1 MWKRLPVGLRG
12 AIDLIVPPSCWICET
27 LVADRPTSFCESCER
42 SLTADP
48 HDVCTRCASTLPP
61 LVAQAGYCP
70 RCRKDA
76 FAFERVV
83 RLGPY
88 AGMLRE
94 AILRS
99 KHSFGE
105 AFAEALA
112 ELAAPPLRDK
122 LQGHALAGVIPIPL
136 HWWKRWRRGYNQSE
150 ISARAL
156 ASTMKLPLL
165 TRVLFR
171 TKWTEQQTAAQDRRK
186 NVRDCF
192 TLGRPGETRRLA
204 GRLVLLVDDV
214 LTSGATADEAAR
226 VLRTCGAT
234 TIVAVLGTP
243 RGSEEAPGGEESLP
257 GS

>member
-1 MWKRLPVGLRG
+1 MRKRLPIALRG

-27 LVADRPTSFCESCER
+27 LVADRPTSFCASCER
-42 SLTADP
+42 KLTADS
-48 HDVCTRCASTLPP
+48 HDVCPRCASTLPP

-70 RCRKDA
+70 RCRNDA

-88 AGMLRE
+88 AGILRE

-112 ELAAPPLRDK
+112 ALAAPFLRDR
-122 LQGHALAGVIPIPL
+122 LQGQGVDGVIPIPL
-136 HWWKRWRRGYNQSE
+136 HWWKRFWRGYNQSE
-150 ISARAL
+150 IAARAL
-156 ASTMKLPLL
+156 GAALKVPLL

-186 NVRDCF
+186 NVRNCF
-192 TLGRPGETRRLA
+192 TPGRPGETRRLA

-226 VLRTCGAT
+226 VLRSCGAR

-243 RGSEEAPGGEESLP
+243 RGSEEDRGSAGPLP
-257 GS
+257 